1 MLWFATMQ
9 AQKPL
14 FLGGCWQNRRFLDV
28 IVNSSAL
35 LAELVAIPSVN
46 PMGRNVSP
54 GEQFERPLTE
64 HLARWFCALGL
75 ETFRQT
81 IEPNRDNIVAR
92 LDGDSPEAPVVLF
105 DAHQDT
111 VPVEG
116 MTIDPFRPVVRDGR
130 LYGRGACDIK
140 GGMAAMLAAVARL
153 ASERPKQRPTV
164 LMSCT
169 VNEEHGF
176 TGAQG
181 LCDLWKVGAESPLP
195 YKPDYVI
202 VAEPTELDVIVAHKG
217 MVRWQCRTKGRAA
230 HSSVPE
236 KGENAIFRMTS
247 VLAALERYQNEL
259 AARAA
264 AHPLCGKPTLS
275 VGTIRGG
282 ISVNTVPDSCT
293 IEIDRRLLP
302 SNDPESVYREV
313 IDYLARHVERAESIE
328 HLPPIMRS
336 RGLSEANN
344 SALADRLAAVVSEVQ
359 GTAKKTG
366 VPFGTNATA
375 FGQRFPTVVFGP
387 GSIAQ
392 AHTADE
398 WVELEQ
404 VERASEILYR
414 FLRNAE

>member
-1 MLWFATMQ
+1 MVL
-9 AQKPL
+9 KPS
-14 FLGGCWQNRRFLDV
+14 D
-28 IVNSSAL
+28 I
-35 LAELVAIPSVN
+35 LAELVAIASVN
-46 PMGRNVSP
+46 PMGRSVAA
-54 GEQFERPLTE
+54 GELFERPLTE
-64 HLARWFCALGL
+64 FLERWFRSLGL

-92 LDGDSPEAPVVLF
+92 FDGDGADCPVVLF

-153 ASERPKQRPTV
+153 ADERPKPRPTV

-181 LCDLWKVGAESPLP
+181 LCRLWSHVDASHVDASLRDANASLGETRPHC
-195 YKPDYVI
+195 VV
-202 VAEPTELDVIVAHKG
+202 VAEPTELEVVVAHKG
-217 MVRWQCRTKGRAA
+217 MVRWQCRSKGRAA
-230 HSSVPE
+230 HSSVPDR
-236 KGENAIFRMTS
+236 GANAIFRMTP
-247 VLAALERYQNEL
+247 VLSALAQYQSEL
-259 AARAA
+259 AAKAA
-264 AHPLCGKPTLS
+264 EHPLCGKPTLS

-282 ISVNTVPDSCT
+282 ISVNTVPDLCT

-302 SNDPESVYREV
+302 EDDPASVYREV
-313 IDYLARHVERAESIE
+313 IDYVARHVEHADYIE
-328 HLPPIMRS
+328 HLPPIMQS
-336 RGLSEANN
+336 RGLSDANN
-344 SALADRLAAVVSEVQ
+344 AALADRLVATVREVQ
-359 GTAKKTG
+359 GTAKKSG

-375 FGQRFPTVVFGP
+375 FGSLFPTVVFGP

-398 WVELEQ
+398 WIELEQ

-414 FLRNAE
+414 FLRNAATIREPIV